1 MGYIKSFV
9 STLVDPI
16 VALMC
21 AAAILGV
28 ILIVRPQGLLGYE
41 A

>member
-1 MGYIKSFV
+1 MGYVKSFV

-16 VALMC
+16 AALMC
-21 AAAILGV
+21 AAAVLGT
-28 ILIVRPQGLLGYE
+28 ILIVRPQGLLGHE